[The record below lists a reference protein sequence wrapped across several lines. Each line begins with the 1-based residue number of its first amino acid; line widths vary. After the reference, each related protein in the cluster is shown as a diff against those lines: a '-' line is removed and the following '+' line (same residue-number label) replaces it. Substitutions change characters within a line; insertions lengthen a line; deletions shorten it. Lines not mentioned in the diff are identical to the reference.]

1 MSLCIVLLIWSVPC
15 GVDDDSFNLTYSPG
29 SKCRLGTKDIKYVL
43 VADGYIW
50 SRRLE
55 ELVTASDQ
63 IGVQEMVD
71 KKRAFLLE
79 PQTAAQVIK
88 RTGNWVEVRVLS
100 GEKTGAAVYVHQS
113 YLNPPPSKK
122 EIAAEEKQK
131 SDDEKAKLE
140 AEKTS
145 KAKQEEMRTKTLKES
160 KEHQRAAKE
169 ASINLKNADAKKLF
183 EKTDTVQREAEKK
196 SVEEDKAADL
206 LLHAR
211 RWLKEG
217 NKEIATERLD
227 ELLRRFPKSKVADE
241 AKKLRSEI
249 K

>member
-1 MSLCIVLLIWSVPC
+1 MSLCIVLLMSSVLC
-15 GVDDDSFNLTYSPG
+15 GVDDDSFAPTYSPG

-50 SRRLE
+50 SRRLD
-55 ELVTASDQ
+55 ELVAASDQ

-79 PQTAAQVIK
+79 PQTSAQVIK
-88 RTGNWVEVRVLS
+88 RTGNWIEVRVLS
-100 GEKTGAAVYVHQS
+100 GAKTGAAVYVHQS
-113 YLNPPPSKK
+113 YLNPPPTKK
-122 EIAAEEKQK
+122 EIAEEEMQK
-131 SDDEKAKLE
+131 ADDEKAKLD
-140 AEKTS
+140 AEKTRI
-145 KAKQEEMRTKTLKES
+145 AKLEEMRTMAS
-160 KEHQRAAKE
+160 KEARERQRAAKE
-169 ASINLKNADAKKLF
+169 AKVDQKNADAKKLF
-183 EKTDTVQREAEKK
+183 EKTDATQREAEKK

-217 NKEIATERLD
+217 NKDIATERLD